1 MRRLIFILLLV
12 TATGNAQFYVD
23 LGIDPNKVFGIMD
36 NPRTEED
43 HMGFDFDIEVG
54 KLVDPLGVF
63 VFYGR
68 FQAAEYQNFG
78 AGLCYYL
85 LRRRFYDIAVGSAA
99 SVILKKQ
106 ASTQSREGRQWN
118 SFLSWDARLTGV
130 VWIFPEVGLS
140 AKLQYQRRPDIEIA
154 GIIEGKVGIR
164 FMLN

>member
-1 MRRLIFILLLV
+1 MHRLIFILLLV
-12 TATGNAQFYVD
+12 TATGNAHFYVD
-23 LGIDPNKVFGIMD
+23 MGIDPNKVFGIMD

-43 HMGFDFDIEVG
+43 HMGFDFDVELGMIAEPVG
-54 KLVDPLGVF
+54 AF

-78 AGLCYYL
+78 AGLNYYL
-85 LRRRFYDIAVGSAA
+85 LRTGYYDIALGSAA

-106 ASTQSREGRQWN
+106 TASQSLKSRHWN
-118 SFLSWDARLTGV
+118 SFFSWDVRLTGI
-130 VWIFPEVGLS
+130 VWVFPEVGLS